1 MTIGELIEVRRFPAV
16 VQAADVR
23 DLRASSHRVLRGS
36 SNSNAS
42 KRDTSN
48 EALHDFI
55 GGYVGFDERARH
67 AVDVAV
73 RSLAGGQGGGFFFNG
88 VFGSGKSHLLGL
100 LALLC
105 DGLGHDTFA
114 TTHNPLASVLQNFAP
129 RLTVYFSLDE
139 YSAQEFSLEEIF
151 WRELRDEWQR
161 HGFTAGE
168 LQIPAGTSRGEAFAA
183 LEDLLAAKELSGL
196 AVFVDELSLFL
207 SGREHRALQN
217 DAAFLQFL
225 GQRARRNRTAAST
238 PLWVFAAL
246 QKTVD
251 DIGDL
256 DAYALSQIRDRFTTL
271 PLSLAHLPSLIER
284 RLIVRR
290 NTQALHQLC
299 GETYERLLRALPR
312 LDFGREEW
320 QRLYPFHP
328 ATVALL
334 EQVAARYGSRTRSA
348 AVFCAQSVHAGNDAT
363 QRVLADAL
371 FDHFEPELQRHPDL
385 KLLQTVWKNWLDNEA
400 QIAQAKIAR
409 DSNEAA
415 TMRVLMKALLLW
427 KIAGAAPSVVQLAN
441 ALALDAKLPGDGN
454 YEYCQ
459 ILLEKMRTQGS
470 GIALERREGEFADR
484 YSIDVGARVGEMAR
498 RFTHNVLHTLP
509 PHDSRIA
516 AYALQCCRD
525 EALPLAALQNAASTQ
540 VMWRN
545 VPRGVRIQLLNIP
558 PTSEA
563 LANQLA
569 MLASFG
575 QTDDWLLC
583 LVPPF
588 SAAEESDS
596 LAERWRNAAREAL
609 QTLHDARWRGALV
622 WWLPRSASADEWQQ
636 AREAT
641 AQHLLLSDIQLQDNR
656 RGRAVLEHLKNGLP
670 EREAA
675 LSRIAMRALHEGT
688 ISTGSGAVI
697 DAADLAGRENWNATL
712 EAIAEF
718 ALPQVFPQFGRVAPR
733 LRVLTPSNAD
743 ALCLEILRRP
753 AEKPFFSANIERIAR
768 AVGEPLGIAAE
779 AAGRWKIATVR
790 AELAQEISS
799 LANEG
804 ITLSALEAQLRKGV
818 WGLAE
823 EQTRV
828 AACAML
834 RSGELTAFD
843 ARGAAL
849 SANEIGM
856 PLRRSMHSLR
866 RGQLLDE
873 SLWQR
878 LHKLL
883 SLLDIAV
890 SREQT
895 FAAQEQ
901 ARAGLIAWCDHAR
914 SETELA
920 QARLHQLRRAWGQTP
935 AQWPQSE
942 AALEA
947 MVPVLRAFATEGV
960 TNDVLTQIAQC
971 DVPVLQDALSSWRTL
986 LENLESRHARLV
998 AAYNLLNH
1006 PDLVLPGELQNK
1018 RMLLLARFDDGERV
1032 LDDEELLPQFA
1043 RWKETYESQYLEW
1056 HATQHNPARWSV
1068 YRRLVA
1074 TDAARALQKLASL
1087 SSRPFAYAG
1096 QLQESANTEFEKMC
1110 GRNGSLHGEPLCSA
1124 CRLHLG
1130 ERLVLRDPHELEA
1143 IVTIGIAA
1151 LHTALQET
1159 SVREFLSRQ
1168 SEHEASAL
1176 LQWNGEID
1184 TLLPLLTDNAL
1195 RVLNEAFRPRRCI
1208 TRSWQQLRKDVQACR
1223 TRREWRQAML
1233 SWLDAD
1239 ENLADD
1245 DEIELKD

>member
-1 MTIGELIEVRRFPAV
+1 MIIGDLIEVRRFPAV

-23 DLRASSHRVLRGS
+23 DLRVSFRRGRSSNNDASS
-36 SNSNAS
+36 
-42 KRDTSN
+42 D
-48 EALHDFI
+48 ALHDFI
-55 GGYVGFDERARH
+55 GGYIGFDERARH
-67 AVDVAV
+67 AVDVCV

-105 DGLGHDTFA
+105 DGLGHETFA
-114 TTHNPLASVLQNFAP
+114 ATHNHLAPALQNFVP
-129 RLTVYFSLDE
+129 RLTIYFSLDE

-151 WRELRDEWQR
+151 WREVRGEWQR
-161 HGFTAGE
+161 RGFAADE

-183 LEDLLAAKELSGL
+183 LEDLLAARELDGL

-238 PLWVFAAL
+238 PVWVFAAL
-246 QKTVD
+246 QKTVE

-256 DAYALSQIRDRFTTL
+256 DAYVLSQIRDRFTTL

-290 NTQALHQLC
+290 QAQALQQLC
-299 GETYERLLRALPR
+299 GDTYERLLRALPR

-334 EQVAARYGSRTRSA
+334 EQVSSRYGSRTRSA
-348 AVFCAQSVHAGNDAT
+348 AVFCAQAVQPGNDAA

-385 KLLQTVWKNWLDNEA
+385 KPLQTVWNNWLDNEA
-400 QIAQAKIAR
+400 EIAR
-409 DSNEAA
+409 DRSEAA
-415 TMRVLMKALLLW
+415 TMRALMKALLLW

-441 ALALDAKLPGDGN
+441 AVALDARLPGDGN

-470 GIALERREGEFADR
+470 GIALERREGEFTNR
-484 YSIDVGARVGEMAR
+484 YTIDAGARVGEMAR

-516 AYALQCCRD
+516 TYVMHCCRH
-525 EALPLAALQNAASTQ
+525 EALPLSSLQHAPSMQ

-545 VPRGVRIQLLNIP
+545 VSRGVRIQLLTTP
-558 PTSEA
+558 PTSET

-569 MLASFG
+569 MLASLG

-583 LVPPF
+583 IAPPF
-588 SAAEESDS
+588 GEDSERESLS
-596 LAERWRNAAREAL
+596 ESWRNAAREAM
-609 QTLHDARWRGALV
+609 QTPHDARWRGALV
-622 WWLPRSASADEWQQ
+622 WWLPRAASADEWQQ

-641 AQHLLLSDIQLQDNR
+641 AQHLLTHDPQLQDNR

-670 EREAA
+670 EREAS
-675 LSRIAMRALHEGT
+675 LGRIALRTLHEGT

-697 DAADLAGRENWNATL
+697 DASDLAGRESWNSTL

-718 ALPQVFPQFGRVAPR
+718 ALPHVFPQFGRVAPR

-743 ALCLEILRRP
+743 AMCLEILRRP
-753 AEKPFFSANIERIAR
+753 AEKPFFSANIERVAR
-768 AVGEPLGIAAE
+768 AVGEPLGIATE
-779 AAGRWKIATVR
+779 AAGRWKITAVR
-790 AELAQEISS
+790 TELAQEIS
-799 LANEG
+799 A
-804 ITLSALEAQLRKGV
+804 LSGKGVTVNAIEAQLHKSA

-828 AACAML
+828 AVCAML

-843 ARGAAL
+843 ARGIAL
-849 SANEIGM
+849 SPSELGV
-856 PLRRSMHSLR
+856 PLRLSVQSLR
-866 RGQLLDE
+866 HGQLLDE
-873 SLWQR
+873 VLWRR
-878 LHKLL
+878 LQKSL
-883 SLLDIAV
+883 SLLEICAPGE
-890 SREQT
+890 RT

-901 ARAGLIAWCDHAR
+901 ARAELTAWCDHAR

-920 QARLHQLRRAWGQTP
+920 HARLHQLRRAWGQAL
-935 AQWPQSE
+935 AQWPRSE
-942 AALEA
+942 AALESIGMFLQA
-947 MVPVLRAFATEGV
+947 LTIKGT
-960 TNDVLTQIAQC
+960 TNDVLTQVAHC
-971 DVPVLQDALSSWRTL
+971 DAHSLQKAVAAWRALLDS
-986 LENLESRHARLV
+986 LESRHAALL
-998 AAYNLLNH
+998 AAYTFLNH
-1006 PDLVLPGELQNK
+1006 SDLRVSGALQDE
-1018 RMLLLARFDDGERV
+1018 RALLLARFDAGERV
-1032 LDDEELLPQFA
+1032 LEDEELLPEFA
-1043 RWKETYESQYLEW
+1043 LWRENCESAYREW
-1056 HATQHNPARWSV
+1056 HAAQHDPARWSV

-1074 TDAARALQKLASL
+1074 SDAVRALQKLAQL
-1087 SSRPFAYAG
+1087 SSRSFAHAG
-1096 QLQESANTEFEKMC
+1096 QLQESVDAEFAKMC
-1110 GRNGSLHGEPLCSA
+1110 GRDGGLYGEPVCSA

-1130 ERLVLRDPHELEA
+1130 ERLTLRDPLEHEA
-1143 IVTIGIAA
+1143 IVASGIGA

-1159 SVREFLSRQ
+1159 SVRDFLSRQ
-1168 SEHEASAL
+1168 NVAESSSL
-1176 LQWNGEID
+1176 LQWNGD
-1184 TLLPLLTDNAL
+1184 ADALLPLLSDNTL
-1195 RVLNEAFRPRRCI
+1195 RVLDEAFRPRRHV
-1208 TRSWQQLRKDVQACR
+1208 TRSWQQLREDVQDCR
-1223 TRREWRQAML
+1223 TRREWQQTML
-1233 SWLDAD
+1233 AWLDAS
-1239 ENLADD
+1239 EHLSED
-1245 DEIELKD
+1245 DEIQLGD